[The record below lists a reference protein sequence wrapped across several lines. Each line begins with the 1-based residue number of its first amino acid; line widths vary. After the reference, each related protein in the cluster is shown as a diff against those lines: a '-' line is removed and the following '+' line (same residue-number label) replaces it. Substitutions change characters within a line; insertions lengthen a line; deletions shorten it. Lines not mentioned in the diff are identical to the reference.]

1 MKKKNIEKTTKE
13 TLSQEGLL
21 KKKFAYSL
29 ASRLFSSVFT
39 LPAGFYL
46 GNSIVQGDA
55 KHIIISSALCATM
68 LTTGIVT
75 AWHEEKVDKKLNE
88 LKNPPAMD
96 DIYDEL

>member
-13 TLSQEGLL
+13 GLL

-29 ASRLFSSVFT
+29 TSRLFSSVFT

-46 GNSIVQGDA
+46 GNSIVQGEA